1 VRVNLHP
8 LFVLSALAAC
18 VAHLALQVAI
28 LFLCVLLHELGHA
41 AVACALGY
49 RVEAI
54 ELLPFGGVVKVTNGN
69 LGCVPRHE
77 AMVAIAGPL
86 VNLGLG
92 WLGLAIAASGVSS
105 SEAYRA
111 WVALNLWLAIFN
123 LLPCLPL
130 DGGRLWRASR
140 SRSVGYAR
148 ATEGAYRMGFVI
160 AALLVLLGIMAFL
173 AGRPHIGALV
183 LGLFLAVSAW
193 QGLREV
199 RVDIVRFLDMK
210 RRQTKP
216 VVRAR
221 SLVARVNTPIR
232 HVVGQFAPNRVH
244 LVYVTDDQGRVVGI
258 VEEWE
263 IVEAVFAGKWETPIG
278 ELSDS
283 GVSSVSESVTADEA
297 KCGSDNVTLRM

>member
-1 VRVNLHP
+1 MTSGRARAVRQGARVNIHP

-18 VAHLALQVAI
+18 VAHMALQVAI

-41 AVACALGY
+41 AVARALGY
-49 RVEAI
+49 KVEAI
-54 ELLPFGGVVKVTNGN
+54 ELLPFGGVVKLANGD

-77 AMVAIAGPL
+77 ALVAIAGPA

-92 WLGLAIAASGVSS
+92 WLGLTLAASGVSS

-111 WVALNLWLAIFN
+111 WVALNLWLAVFN

-130 DGGRLWRASR
+130 DGGRLWRSSR

-160 AALLVLLGIMAFL
+160 AALLMTLGVIAFF

-183 LGLFLAVSAW
+183 LGLFLAISAW
-193 QGLREV
+193 QGLRDV
-199 RVDIVRFLDMK
+199 RVDIVRFLDGK
-210 RRQTKP
+210 RRRSEP
-216 VVRAR
+216 IARAR
-221 SLVARVNTPIR
+221 SLVARMDTPVR
-232 HVVGQFAPNRVH
+232 HIVRQFAPDRVH
-244 LVYVTDDQGRVVGI
+244 MVYVLDDQDRVIDI

-263 IVEAVFAGKWETPIG
+263 IVEAVFAGKWDTPVG
-278 ELSDS
+278 ELSNP
-283 GVSSVSESVTADEA
+283 GVVDVS
-297 KCGSDNVTLRM
+297 KL